1 MTTNPSRPGSRPE
14 VCEPAAGG
22 PPAPAPSVKLP
33 KSMGKERLEALRWE
47 LDEGNNH
54 WPDHMATIIDE
65 DYRQLMK
72 DFGLW

>member
-1 MTTNPSRPGSRPE
+1 
-14 VCEPAAGG
+14 
-22 PPAPAPSVKLP
+22 VKLP
-33 KSMGKERLEALRWE
+33 KSIGKERLEALRWE